1 MKIIYD
7 LLPNDLYDKLRIE
20 LMSDSFPWYWN
31 DFINKDD
38 ENLGGFQLVH
48 GFYRDGKSN
57 SNMLPLVSVVMDA
70 FKEQTNQK
78 IKSVNRIKANLNPR
92 NSFIVEHSDAVF
104 HQDEADSKYTTL
116 LYYVNDCDGNTL
128 FEDQEVTPKGNSLVV
143 FKSNTKHAGLY
154 PSIEKRK
161 IVINFI
167 VELE

>member
-1 MKIIYD
+1 MKLIYN
-7 LLPNDLYDKLRIE
+7 LLPDNVYNHLKTE
-20 LMSDSFPWYWN
+20 LMSDNFSWYWN
-31 DFINKDD
+31 DFINKND

-48 GFYRDGKSN
+48 GFYGNGKSN

-78 IKSVNRIKANLNPR
+78 IKSIDRIKANLNPR
-92 NSFIVEHSDAVF
+92 NSFDRAHSGDLF
-104 HQDEADSKYTTL
+104 HQDALDSKYTTL

-128 FEDQEVTPKGNSLVV
+128 FEDQEITPKGNSLVI

-154 PSIEKRK
+154 PVINKRK